1 MIFNAFF
8 FNHHSFSTH
17 FHSFCSPQVYF
28 YNDFFHNSSFCLFL
42 SSKEIRYHFV
52 LIPTVS
58 FCYFHSMLLLLLYH
72 SLNDSSFKHVIQI
85 LFTVLITCFY
95 FFLLLRKIMFPHFT
109 MIYFFHSNCKCFN
122 KYMAFTFTNFKD
134 NTAIIITANICNCN
148 KDIINTSWQLLQ
160 TVD

>member
-1 MIFNAFF
+1 MICNAFF
-8 FNHHSFSTH
+8 FNLHSFSTH

-72 SLNDSSFKHVIQI
+72 SLNDSDFKH
-85 LFTVLITCFY
+85 ITPKKSCIFA
-95 FFLLLRKIMFPHFT
+95 RIKIYQSKMWT
-109 MIYFFHSNCKCFN
+109 RNQSN
-122 KYMAFTFTNFKD
+122 T
-134 NTAIIITANICNCN
+134 IITIFIFSLIRFFIYNLKRPN
-148 KDIINTSWQLLQ
+148 KQ
-160 TVD
+160 

>member
-1 MIFNAFF
+1 MNSFRYYSSISIKCIIWSCMLRIVEFTFLNLCITKCWDFFIQLLHYKRQKEMIFNAFF

-72 SLNDSSFKHVIQI
+72 SLNDSSFKHV
-85 LFTVLITCFY
+85 T
-95 FFLLLRKIMFPHFT
+95 
-109 MIYFFHSNCKCFN
+109 
-122 KYMAFTFTNFKD
+122 
-134 NTAIIITANICNCN
+134 
-148 KDIINTSWQLLQ
+148 
-160 TVD
+160 